1 MIINPHKINIIR
13 IIDNQGLICMVGLPP
28 TPIEL
33 RTLRK
38 KANLTQKELA
48 RRAKISQSLVARIES
63 GDVDPRVSTL
73 RKILL
78 VFNETTERKTS
89 LKQVMHSPVITIDWN
104 ETIGKGVEVMWK
116 HGISQLPV
124 IKDNDIIGSVR
135 EDTILNKFNE
145 ENIKDLLHKPI
156 FYLIEDPF
164 PSVSIDANLDDA
176 LRLLSI
182 GVPAVLVNDHQRM
195 VGIITKIDLIAKRV
209 M

>member
-1 MIINPHKINIIR
+1 
-13 IIDNQGLICMVGLPP
+13 MVGLPP

-48 RRAKISQSLVARIES
+48 KLAGISQSLVARIES

-78 VFNETTERKTS
+78 VFNDVTEKKIS
-89 LKQVMHSPVITIDWN
+89 LKQVMHSPVITINWN
-104 ETIGKGVEVMWK
+104 ETIGNGVEILWK

-124 IKDNDIIGSVR
+124 IKNNEVVGSIR
-135 EDTILNKFNE
+135 EETILKKFNE
-145 ENIKDLLHKPI
+145 ENIKDLLNKSI
-156 FYLIEDPF
+156 AYITEEPF
-164 PSVSIDANLDDA
+164 PSVSIDANINDV

-182 GVPAVLVNDHQRM
+182 GTPAVLVNNHQRM
-195 VGIITKIDLIAKRV
+195 VGIITKIDLIARRV

>member
-1 MIINPHKINIIR
+1 
-13 IIDNQGLICMVGLPP
+13 MVGLPP

-48 RRAKISQSLVARIES
+48 KRARISQSLVARIES

-78 VFNETTERKTS
+78 VFNDVTEKRAS
-89 LKQVMHSPVITIDWN
+89 LKQVMHSPVITINSN

-124 IKDNDIIGSVR
+124 IKDNEIIGSVR
-135 EDTILNKFNE
+135 EETILKKFNE
-145 ENIKDLLHKPI
+145 ENIKDLLQKSI

-182 GVPAVLVNDHQRM
+182 GAPAVLVNDHQRM

-209 M
+209 V